1 MNPSPDTS
9 APGRGAVLGLLLVV
23 QVAFA
28 SLSVVGKVTLGA
40 VPWPALVLLRTLG
53 ALGVFVLWGMLRG
66 EALVPP
72 RGQRSRM
79 LLLGALGVFANQVCF
94 LSGLARTTAVNA
106 TVLVATIP
114 LFTALFSV
122 LLGREP
128 LRPRFAQGT
137 ALALVGL
144 LLVVRPERAGFGG
157 QHLLGDLLI
166 VTNSAAYGLYLAL
179 ARDAV
184 LQHGGPSVV
193 RWAFGAGA
201 LFALPIGLLPA
212 VHTVTHASPRVLG
225 ALGYI
230 LVVPTAFAY
239 AANAWALGRVP
250 ASVVSVFIYLQPAF
264 AAVMAVTVSAPLA
277 GWLGVPAPAEGL
289 GLRTVVGGLVTLAG
303 VALATRK

>member
-1 MNPSPDTS
+1 
-9 APGRGAVLGLLLVV
+9 VLGLLLTV

-40 VPWPALVLLRTLG
+40 VPWSALVLLRSLG
-53 ALGVFVLWGMLRG
+53 ALAVFVLWGLLRS
-66 EALVPP
+66 EPLVPP
-72 RGQRSRM
+72 RGQRARM
-79 LLLGALGVFANQVCF
+79 LLLGALGVFLNQVCF
-94 LSGLARTTAVNA
+94 LSGLSRTTAINA

-128 LRPRFAQGT
+128 LRPRFAQGMAV
-137 ALALVGL
+137 ALLGL
-144 LLVVRPERAGFGG
+144 WLVVRPERVGFGG
-157 QHLLGDLLI
+157 QHLVGDLLI

-201 LFALPIGLLPA
+201 LLALPIGLVSA
-212 VHTVTHASPRVLG
+212 VHTVQHASSRVLG

-230 LVVPTAFAY
+230 LLVPTAFAY
-239 AANAWALGRVP
+239 AGNAWALGRVP
-250 ASVVSVFIYLQPAF
+250 ASVVSVFIYLQPVI
-264 AAVMAVTVSAPLA
+264 AAVLAVTIAAPLA
-277 GWLGVPAPAEGL
+277 VWLGVPIPVEAL
-289 GLRTVVGGLVTLAG
+289 TLRTVLGGAVTLAG